1 MPEEWP
7 HMRSTAKWVLP
18 VLVGPSTGLER
29 GGHAIKIVRRPP
41 KRKFFGHL
49 APALRSSG
57 HHFASPQ
64 CGGLGRIRN
73 LTLTCFLHNRSGLPS
88 GCTAAIFRRA
98 RGGKALY
105 QVNEINGGAASG
117 SGQLALDFATWRGGA
132 AAARPGFGQKAA
144 GGHFG
149 EFELVVDLGQRIG
162 SRDWFRGLITC
173 AGLCYA
179 AWSLAPGLAPLPGAS
194 PAPYPEAQFA
204 ESRALVIAPAAYG
217 GDTGKRMAPT
227 DAVEPLAESPERPVV
242 DLRATLGRGD
252 GFAGLLERAGVAAVE
267 ADRVADLVGEVV
279 PASAVRPGTVM
290 DITLGRRP
298 NRMVARPLE
307 KLAFRARFDL
317 RIELARAGGTLHV
330 NQIPIAVD
338 DTPLRIQGR
347 VGDSLYR
354 SARAAGAPAQAV
366 EAYLRALNGQISVPA
381 GIASDDRFDII
392 IEHRRAATG
401 EVESGDLLY
410 AGLNRSSGHTLQMM
424 QWTID
429 AAPNGSRLR
438 ASAARPA
445 A

>member
-1 MPEEWP
+1 ML
-7 HMRSTAKWVLP
+7 RG
-18 VLVGPSTGLER
+18 LVARLWACCAGRIAPG
-29 GGHAIKIVRRPP
+29 IP
-41 KRKFFGHL
+41 KRT
-49 APALRSSG
+49 R
-57 HHFASPQ
+57 
-64 CGGLGRIRN
+64 RIARV
-73 LTLTCFLHNRSGLPS
+73 GD
-88 GCTAAIFRRA
+88 RA
-98 RGGKALY
+98 R
-105 QVNEINGGAASG
+105 
-117 SGQLALDFATWRGGA
+117 R
-132 AAARPGFGQKAA
+132 
-144 GGHFG
+144 
-149 EFELVVDLGQRIG
+149 LG
-162 SRDWFRGLITC
+162 
-173 AGLCYA
+173 
-179 AWSLAPGLAPLPGAS
+179 
-194 PAPYPEAQFA
+194 
-204 ESRALVIAPAAYG
+204 G

-227 DAVEPLAESPERPVV
+227 DAVEPLAESPERPIV

-267 ADRVADLVGEVV
+267 ADRVANMVGEVV

-307 KLAFRARFDL
+307 KLSFRARFDL

-401 EVESGDLLY
+401 EVETGDLLY
-410 AGLNRSSGHTLQMM
+410 AGQPPRRAMPPDDAGRSTPHPMVAASGV
-424 QWTID
+424 
-429 AAPNGSRLR
+429 
-438 ASAARPA
+438 ARHPA